1 MIHGHG
7 DDAFRYVGKIRINF
21 STNIYQGIDHSK
33 LRSHLYA
40 LGDVFRNYPEPEPRS
55 IETLLASRMGIDP
68 ECVIVT
74 NGATES
80 IYLLAQLKHDG
91 LSAVCSPTFSEYQDA
106 CHIFHHRVVHF
117 RSLDEIPADSSC
129 VWICNPNNPTGKVT
143 DRQSLIKLIDGNPDK
158 LFIVDQAYA
167 DYTPQT
173 RA

>member
-80 IYLLAQLKHDG
+80 IYLLAHSSMMDCQLYVPLH
-91 LSAVCSPTFSEYQDA
+91 SVN
-106 CHIFHHRVVHF
+106 IRM
-117 RSLDEIPADSSC
+117 PAIYS
-129 VWICNPNNPTGKVT
+129 ITG
-143 DRQSLIKLIDGNPDK
+143 
-158 LFIVDQAYA
+158 
-167 DYTPQT
+167 
-173 RA
+173 

>member
-55 IETLLASRMGIDP
+55 IETLLANRMGIDP

-74 NGATES
+74 TEPPNQS
-80 IYLLAQLKHDG
+80 ICLPSSSMMDCQLYVPLHSVNIRMLAIY
-91 LSAVCSPTFSEYQDA
+91 S
-106 CHIFHHRVVHF
+106 I
-117 RSLDEIPADSSC
+117 
-129 VWICNPNNPTGKVT
+129 TG
-143 DRQSLIKLIDGNPDK
+143 
-158 LFIVDQAYA
+158 
-167 DYTPQT
+167 
-173 RA
+173 